1 MIRVMTWLQ
10 LAAVCAVVTSC
21 STTEE
26 RQLIDES
33 DFRGKTFNAV
43 ISTSGISLLGDKSM
57 VETKSEITFNDT
69 TGQLRLTKRGRAQ
82 ALDFAWHLGED
93 SLAIKLAAGAA
104 SRMKVQ
110 RYSEGFALIDKEGG
124 MLLVPSQ

>member
-1 MIRVMTWLQ
+1 MITCLQ

-33 DFRGKTFNAV
+33 DFTGKTFKAV
-43 ISTSGISLLGDKSM
+43 ISTSGVSLLGDKSM
-57 VETKSEITFNDT
+57 AEARSEITFNDS
-69 TGQLRLTKRGRAQ
+69 TGQLRLTKRGQAQ
-82 ALDFAWHLGED
+82 ALDFAWHLGGD
-93 SLAIKLAAGAA
+93 SLAIRLTAGAA
-104 SRMKVQ
+104 SRMKVR
-110 RYSEGFALIDKEGG
+110 RYSKGFALIDKEGG